1 MKIWFAE
8 EKLPYTVQARNERFL
23 VCTKPFNLKHTVLY
37 TIVDL
42 KYEIRG
48 TEDLIFCMG
57 YETKNRCEEALKRLD
72 SGESGL
78 SRNSIKLNIVSTA

>member
-1 MKIWFAE
+1 VKIWFAE

-42 KYEIRG
+42 KYGIRG

-57 YETKNRCEEALKRLD
+57 YETKNHCEEALKRLD

-78 SRNSIKLNIVSTA
+78 SRNIIKLNIVNTA